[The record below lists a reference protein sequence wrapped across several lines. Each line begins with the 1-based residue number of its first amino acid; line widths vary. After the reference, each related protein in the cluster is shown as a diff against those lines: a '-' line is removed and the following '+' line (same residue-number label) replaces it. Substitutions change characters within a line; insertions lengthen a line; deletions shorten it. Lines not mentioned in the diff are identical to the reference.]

1 MSQLNIEIK
10 NINRTKISDEDGI
23 DRCTFQFICDKPI
36 DDFDVRADGDRNTGV
51 VVEKAPHLYCSDSLA
66 CSDELSC
73 FEYEAAANEPVD
85 VVVEW
90 NELTRG
96 DKDYTIK
103 VFAKEKGG
111 AWSE

>member
-51 VVEKAPHLYCSDSLA
+51 VVELSLIHI
-66 CSDELSC
+66 
-73 FEYEAAANEPVD
+73 Y
-85 VVVEW
+85 W
-90 NELTRG
+90 
-96 DKDYTIK
+96 KWWKKY
-103 VFAKEKGG
+103 
-111 AWSE
+111 